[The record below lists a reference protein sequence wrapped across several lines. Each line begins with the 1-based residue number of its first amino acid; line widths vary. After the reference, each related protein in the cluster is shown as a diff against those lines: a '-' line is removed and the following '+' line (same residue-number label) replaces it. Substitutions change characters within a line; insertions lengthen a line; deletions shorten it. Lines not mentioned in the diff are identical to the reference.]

1 MPLYGASLWDSFTT
15 RRFKMPFKTLD
26 RDWWNCA
33 GLNRTFDART
43 LWCSI
48 SCIPTFYLN
57 KKVDASASIL
67 MQRAVLRLTTTSKG
81 AIFHLNETFDP
92 LRARFSPNP
101 ARYSGDEIRSIVA
114 ILKFF
119 FFIFGKSF
127 KFLFRLDKREE
138 KSIYDW
144 I

>member
-1 MPLYGASLWDSFTT
+1 
-15 RRFKMPFKTLD
+15 
-26 RDWWNCA
+26 
-33 GLNRTFDART
+33 
-43 LWCSI
+43 
-48 SCIPTFYLN
+48 
-57 KKVDASASIL
+57 

-81 AIFHLNETFDP
+81 AIFHLDETFDP

-138 KSIYDW
+138 KSIYDTIEYNSKSIIVKSEMQNYLKKKLKKSESELAKSKGVQTVLRETKALVW
-144 I
+144 PHYNTTTANISPAT